1 MRRVTGLVLSALG
14 AFLIVLALLTR
25 FVVVGEAVKFPLNE
39 DTVTNLIAHNASY
52 FSPQQVAEINGA
64 TLEDTYTVEDNGTG
78 NSSTAVWKEFSYVY
92 DQTND
97 STVSYSTQQLAF
109 NRSTGVLVN
118 CCDTFVGTDT
128 HVPVTG
134 QGYVWPFNAQKKTYQ
149 VFDTTVLKA
158 FPAVYSGT
166 ATVDGIS
173 TYKYV
178 YTIPPTQDGTVKL
191 PGTLVG
197 LTSSA
202 DVTLPEYYSAT
213 TTEYVDPITGGPV
226 RGSSQQYSYLENSS
240 GTPVLTLVKADFVT
254 TPASVASVA
263 STIRHDDTD
272 IDILSTIVPLVVG
285 IVGVIV
291 LAIGLIL
298 AFTRRQEAEY
308 YEDEHEEVSV

>member
-25 FVVVGEAVKFPLNE
+25 FVVVGEAVKYPLNE

-52 FSPQQVAEINGA
+52 FSPQQVAEIKGA

-78 NSSTAVWKEFSYVY
+78 SSSTAVWKEFSYVY

-97 STVSYSTQQLAF
+97 STVNYSTQQLAF
-109 NRSTGVLVN
+109 DRSNAQLVN
-118 CCDTFVGTDT
+118 CCGTFVGTDT

-134 QGYVWPFNAQKKTYQ
+134 LGYVWPFNAQKKTYQ

-178 YTIPPTQDGTVKL
+178 ETIPATQDGSVKL

-202 DVTLPEYYSAT
+202 DVTLPEYYSST

-226 RGSSQQYSYLENSS
+226 RGTSQQYSYLENSS
-240 GTPVLTLVKADFVT
+240 GTPVLTLVKANFVT
-254 TPASVASVA
+254 TPASEASVA
-263 STIRHDDTD
+263 STIKHDDTD
-272 IDILSTIVPLVVG
+272 IDIIKNIVPLVTG
-285 IVGVIV
+285 IVGIIV

-308 YEDEHEEVSV
+308 YEDEPEEVSV

>member
-1 MRRVTGLVLSALG
+1 MRRVAGLVLSALG

-39 DTVTNLIAHNASY
+39 DTVTNLIASNATY
-52 FSPQQVAEINGA
+52 FSPQQVAEIQGA

-109 NRSTGVLVN
+109 NRSNGQLVN
-118 CCDTFVGTDT
+118 CCGTFVGTDT

-166 ATVDGIS
+166 ATVDGIL

-178 YTIPPTQDGTVKL
+178 YTIPATEDGSVKL

-226 RGSSQQYSYLENSS
+226 RGTSQQYSYLENSS
-240 GTPVLTLVKADFVT
+240 GTPVLTLVKANFVT

-272 IDILSTIVPLVVG
+272 IDILKNIVPLVTG
-285 IVGVIV
+285 IVGIIV

-298 AFTRRQEAEY
+298 TFTRRQEAEY
-308 YEDEHEEVSV
+308 YEDEPEEVSV